1 MEAYRTLFKMQQPMT
16 KEDPWNN
23 SKGLEDKRDMHIE
36 IFFRLSRGHLLVC
49 DNKDPDSFDD

>member
-1 MEAYRTLFKMQQPMT
+1 MT